1 MNATIYEFGPFRLDR
16 QNRRLQRG
24 PETLGLTPKVFDV
37 LLVLVERHGQL
48 VLKDELLKAVW
59 PNTHVTE
66 ANLSQ
71 AVFVLRKTL
80 GETPDHRFIFTV
92 AGSGYRFTGDVRVVS
107 PAPVPEAP
115 PAPPAPPVV
124 RDLRHVRP
132 SAWRGALVAVAAVVL
147 IASGAFALRWARGES
162 GAPVADGKTLLAVLP
177 FANLTG
183 EAAQDYFADGLT
195 EEMISQVG
203 NVDPSRLGVIA
214 RTSVMRFKDRR
225 SPLAQIQRE
234 LGVQYVLDGSVRRD
248 PQQVRITAQLVRVRD
263 QSQLW
268 SRQYDRDLSN
278 LLAVQADIARDVAGA
293 ISRTLVRPSDAED
306 ASRRQPMSPDAI
318 EAYDLYLRG
327 RHHLAKRTREGLAEA
342 AASFDRAIARD
353 ATYARAHA
361 GLADAYVL
369 TTIYGFGPAV
379 ELMPKAR
386 SAALRALALD
396 DSLAE
401 AHASLALIAQSYDWD
416 LRTAEREYLRAAEL
430 NPNYATAHH
439 WYAELLAFQGRFA
452 EAETASARS
461 RQLDPLSL
469 IIAADH
475 GAILYF
481 SRQYDRAIAELRAV
495 LDAQPGFPRAKMIVY
510 AHAQAGQFA
519 QGLAETARWPAHE
532 AWTIAAQG
540 YLYGRQ
546 GRVDAARA
554 AARRIEGPSEGN
566 AADTPVMLAVVYAGM
581 NDADRAMAS
590 LQRAY
595 REHSPSLM
603 TLKVEPIFD
612 PLRADPRFQEL
623 VRLVGLK

>member
-1 MNATIYEFGPFRLDR
+1 MDPVIYEFGPFRLDAPNR
-16 QNRRLQRG
+16 QLQRG
-24 PETLGLTPKVFDV
+24 VQTIALTPKALDV
-37 LLVLVERHGQL
+37 LVVLVERHGQL
-48 VLKDELLKAVW
+48 VLKDDLLHAVW
-59 PNTHVTE
+59 PDTHVTE

-71 AVFVLRKTL
+71 AVFLLRRAL
-80 GETPDHRFIFTV
+80 GETASENRYISTV
-92 AGSGYRFTGDVRVVS
+92 AGRGYRFTAEVKVVS
-107 PAPVPEAP
+107 SIPPPEPARRAVPSPGVIAT
-115 PAPPAPPVV
+115 
-124 RDLRHVRP
+124 L
-132 SAWRGALVAVAAVVL
+132 AVVAL
-147 IASGAFALRWARGES
+147 LASGAAALRWARG
-162 GAPVADGKTLLAVLP
+162 GADAPPSNAKALLAVLP

-183 EAAQDYFADGLT
+183 DGAQDYFADGLT

-214 RTSVMRFKDRR
+214 RTSVMRYKAREV
-225 SPLAQIQRE
+225 PLAQIQRE
-234 LGVQYVLDGSVRRD
+234 LGVQYVLEGSVRRD
-248 PQQVRITAQLVRVRD
+248 PQQVRITVQLVRVND
-263 QSQLW
+263 QSHVW
-268 SRQYDRDLSN
+268 SRQYDRELSK
-278 LLAVQADIARDVAGA
+278 LLTVQADIARDVSAA
-293 ISRTLVRPSDAED
+293 ISRTLVRPPDSDD
-306 ASRRQPMSPDAI
+306 AAKRQPMSAEAI

-327 RHHLAKRTREGLAEA
+327 RHHLARRTREALAEA
-342 AASFDRAIARD
+342 IASFERAIARD
-353 ATYARAHA
+353 ASYARAHA

-386 SAALRALALD
+386 SAALRAIALD
-396 DSLAE
+396 DTLAE
-401 AHASLALIAQSYDWD
+401 PHASLALIAQSYDWD
-416 LRTAEREYLRAAEL
+416 WQTAEREYRRAAEL
-430 NPNYATAHH
+430 NPNYATGHH

-510 AHAQAGQFA
+510 AYAQSGRITEA
-519 QGLAETARWPAHE
+519 LAETARWPAHE

-540 YLYGRQ
+540 YLHGRQ
-546 GRVDAARA
+546 GRADAARA
-554 AARRIEGPSEGN
+554 AVRKLEGPSQGA
-566 AADTPVMLAVVYAGM
+566 AADMPVLLAIVYAGM
-581 NDADRAMAS
+581 NDTDRAIAN

-595 REHSPSLM
+595 REHSSALI

-623 VRLVGLK
+623 LRAAGLK